1 MIYFDTFLFPVPANF
16 PTNVTAM
23 AASSTSIRVSWE
35 EVPAIDQNGI
45 ITTYEV
51 RYQPLMTFNGALMTA
66 TVNTSVFEL
75 ELNGLEEFVVYNIS
89 VRAYT
94 SVGAGPYSPE
104 VTERTNEDGKLHF
117 S

>member
-1 MIYFDTFLFPVPANF
+1 M
-16 PTNVTAM
+16 
-23 AASSTSIRVSWE
+23 SWE

-45 ITTYEV
+45 ITAYEV

-66 TVNTSVFEL
+66 IASVNASVFEL
-75 ELNGLEEFVVYNIS
+75 ELNGLEEFVEYNIS

-104 VTERTNEDGKLHF
+104 VTERTNEDGKLCYSVKCYFDMFVFF
-117 S
+117 SSY

>member
-1 MIYFDTFLFPVPANF
+1 
-16 PTNVTAM
+16 M
-23 AASSTSIRVSWE
+23 AASSNSIRVSWE

-45 ITTYEV
+45 TTEYEV
-51 RYQPLMTFNGALMTA
+51 RYQPLVTFNGALMTA

-75 ELNGLEEFVVYNIS
+75 ELNGLEEFVEYNIS

-117 S
+117 L